1 MNFKYYFILEGL
13 KTQVMR
19 KEGFNNSTL
28 KVRKFSFF
36 IKKNIKYRVT
46 FYKKSKVYI
55 QAYKKLY

>member
-55 QAYKKLY
+55 